1 MSGGSYDYL
10 CFWDTGIGL
19 TERRHQLQRMAERLE
34 ALPYAAEAA
43 VQTRRVMRLLDAAE
57 AVATS
62 LHDVW
67 HDVEWRDSG
76 DYGEETMAKTLR
88 EYQAP
93 DIEAPEGDAQPPNP
107 ATLYRLVEVGRGVY
121 ELRAAR
127 PSPLTLGD

>member
-10 CFWDTGIGL
+10 CFWDTGVGL

-34 ALPYAAEAA
+34 ALPYATEAA
-43 VQTRRVMRLLDAAE
+43 AQTRRVMRLLDAAE

-62 LHDVW
+62 LYDAW

-93 DIEAPEGDAQPPNP
+93 NVEVPEGDAQAPD
-107 ATLYRLVEVGRGVY
+107 AAQLYRLVDVGGGVY
-121 ELRAAR
+121 ELRPQR
-127 PSPLTLGD
+127 RMP